1 MPNIAPAKYSK
12 LPPLGGEDKA
22 LDNTQSPKKNKIK
35 EMSKAYKVNIGN
47 LDEIQ
52 DRYSVGAKGARNNK
66 NNVARNY
73 PNGLEYGV
81 NGVKYGKGYN
91 DF

>member
-1 MPNIAPAKYSK
+1 
-12 LPPLGGEDKA
+12 
-22 LDNTQSPKKNKIK
+22 
-35 EMSKAYKVNIGN
+35 MSKAYKVNIGN

-52 DRYSVGAKGARNNK
+52 DRYSVGTKVARNNK
-66 NNVARNY
+66 IVAGRNL

-91 DF
+91 DY